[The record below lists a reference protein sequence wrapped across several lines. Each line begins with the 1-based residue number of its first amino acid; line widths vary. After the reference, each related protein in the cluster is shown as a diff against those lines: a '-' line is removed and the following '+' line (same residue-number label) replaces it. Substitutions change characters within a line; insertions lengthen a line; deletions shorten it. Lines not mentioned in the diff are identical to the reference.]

1 MDKVKE
7 KLRSRSSVIMKW
19 NVMEDLHKGVTKS
32 NKNGPNIKKMF
43 IIPKFI
49 YIVSITLMGFFSGI

>member
-1 MDKVKE
+1 
-7 KLRSRSSVIMKW
+7 
-19 NVMEDLHKGVTKS
+19 MEDLHKGVTKS